1 MNLLRRTVLLT
12 LALTLPTAAAPP
24 NIVLI
29 MPDDVGYGDYSFLGN
44 PVVRTPA
51 VDAFCKQ
58 GVRFTDVQVAPTCSP
73 TRSSILTGRHEFRN
87 GVTHTIHERERL
99 TLRAT
104 TLAQVLKSAGY
115 TTGIFGKWHLGDE
128 EAYRPEN
135 RGFDEVYIHGAGG
148 IGQSYPGSCGDAPG
162 NTNLNPALWHN
173 GQFEKT
179 SGYCTDLFFARAIE
193 WIDEQRAGSKPFFA
207 FITPNAAHSPHVLP
221 EDDYRHLLPKLAGRK
236 DARELAKFLGMI
248 ENIDAN
254 FGKLLGRIDTWG
266 LAGNTLVIYMAS
278 DNGGT
283 DGAALFDAG
292 LRGTKGSPWQGGTRT
307 WACWRW
313 PAGFAGPAECDA
325 LTSRV
330 DIFPTLA
337 GIAGAA
343 LTDDVR
349 AQVEGRSLLPL
360 LRDPKAAWPD
370 RTLVTHVGR
379 WEPGE
384 NPATMKY
391 ERCAI
396 RNARFTLV
404 NNRQLF
410 DLSADPGEKT
420 NVIDRHPE
428 VAARLRADYEA
439 WWTSVQPQL
448 VNEAAHRTAPA
459 VNPFKELYER
469 QFGTDRP

>member
-1 MNLLRRTVLLT
+1 MKRSALLMILL
-12 LALTLPTAAAPP
+12 AAAASAAARPP
-24 NIVLI
+24 NIVLV
-29 MPDDVGYGDYSFLGN
+29 MPDDVGYGDYSFVGN
-44 PVVRTPA
+44 PVIQTPA
-51 VDAFCKQ
+51 IDGFSQ
-58 GVRFTDVQVAPTCSP
+58 QSVRFTDVQVAPTCSP
-73 TRSSILTGRHEFRN
+73 TRSSIMTGRHEFRN

-162 NTNLNPALWHN
+162 NSNINPALWHN
-173 GQFEKT
+173 GSFVRTE
-179 SGYCTDLFFARAIE
+179 GYCTDLFFSRAME
-193 WIDEQRAGSKPFFA
+193 WMDEQRGGAKPFFA
-207 FITPNAAHSPHVLP
+207 MITPNAPHTPHVVP
-221 EDDYRHLLPKLAGRK
+221 EDYYRHLLPKLADHGK
-236 DARELAKFLGMI
+236 KALGFARFLGMI
-248 ENIDAN
+248 ENIDGN
-254 FGKLLGRIDTWG
+254 FGKLLGRIDAMG
-266 LAGNTLVIYMAS
+266 IRDNTLVIYMGS

-283 DGAALFDAG
+283 AGAPLFDAG
-292 LRGTKGSPWQGGTRT
+292 LRGAKGSPWQGGTRT

-313 PAGFAGPAECDA
+313 PAGFAAPADCGA

-337 GIAGAA
+337 EIAGAV
-343 LTDDVR
+343 LSDDVR
-349 AQVEGRSLLPL
+349 TQVEGRSLLPL

-370 RTLVTHVGR
+370 RTLVSHVGR
-379 WEPGE
+379 WEPGAS
-384 NPATMKY
+384 PQTLKY

-404 NNRQLF
+404 NNQQLF
-410 DLSADPGEKT
+410 DLSSDPGEKT
-420 NVIDRHPE
+420 NVIEQHPE
-428 VAARLRADYEA
+428 IVAQLRAEYEA
-439 WWTSVQPQL
+439 WWESVQPQL
-448 VNEAAHRTAPA
+448 VNEDAYRTAPA
-459 VNPFKELYER
+459 VNTFKTLYER